1 MLISKIFLISYLIAG
16 YHSGYKG
23 VGPSVLVH
31 VGSVHLLREPWFLVV
46 LVLRVDP
53 HSCRAGPR
61 RLPLVLRRHLEL
73 VVGVVA
79 VRVQPP
85 LVGDETIRVDSKAVI
100 RDMIGNVGITAAVCI
115 TRLHS
120 QDGGSDGDVLVNVV
134 SLIFCSIRWLY
145 TL

>member
-1 MLISKIFLISYLIAG
+1 MERIQIHAFPFLHKVRVFGPAVSSTFLRLGCRLAQLLII
-16 YHSGYKG
+16 
-23 VGPSVLVH
+23 
-31 VGSVHLLREPWFLVV
+31 
-46 LVLRVDP
+46 LVLGEDP
-53 HSCRAGPR
+53 HCGSPGPAG
-61 RLPLVLRRHLEL
+61 LPLVLGRDLEL

-79 VRVQPP
+79 ERVQPP
-85 LVGDETIRVDSKAVI
+85 VVGDETIRVDSKAVI

-145 TL
+145 TM

>member
-1 MLISKIFLISYLIAG
+1 MRFHFFTK
-16 YHSGYKG
+16 SGYFG
-23 VGPSVLVH
+23 RRS
-31 VGSVHLLREPWFLVV
+31 HLSTFLRLGCRLAQLLII
-46 LVLRVDP
+46 LVLGEDP
-53 HSCRAGPR
+53 HCGSPGPAG
-61 RLPLVLRRHLEL
+61 LPLVLGRDLEL
-73 VVGVVA
+73 AVGVVA

-85 LVGDETIRVDSKAVI
+85 LVGDETIRVI